1 MIKEVHLD
9 SENIPTVNAIGLL
22 GINDEWNI
30 FIIETKLAKNDEIR
44 RKIIGQILEYSV
56 FLHIKDV
63 DWLDEIVKTKS
74 TKE

>member
-9 SENIPTVNAIGLL
+9 SENIPTVNTIGLL

-63 DWLDEIVKTKS
+63 DWLDEIVKNKS

>member
-63 DWLDEIVKTKS
+63 DWLDEIVKNKS